1 MRTRLELA
9 TPGVTGRYSNRLN
22 YRTSPA
28 SLLEGTAK
36 IVTFFNSTRV
46 ASDFF
51 ISLSHMKIIVADSS
65 DLIRTGLIQLIRT
78 ASTLE
83 AEELEF
89 FEADSLERLLSLVE
103 RIPADMCFVESYM
116 VEDDMTAH
124 MIELVRNNNMTHWV
138 IMAEKP
144 AKLVLQ
150 FVKEHSNF
158 SIFLKKS
165 CREEIQ
171 SCIRMAVRHEQFI
184 CNECLRL
191 IYENENEQNKSG
203 IITPAEC
210 VVLALLA
217 QGVKVKDI
225 AILQNRSKHTI
236 RTHKRDIF
244 AKLGVSTT
252 VEAIMTAYKL
262 GLIKP
267 PETR

>member
-1 MRTRLELA
+1 
-9 TPGVTGRYSNRLN
+9 
-22 YRTSPA
+22 
-28 SLLEGTAK
+28 
-36 IVTFFNSTRV
+36 
-46 ASDFF
+46 
-51 ISLSHMKIIVADSS
+51 MKIIVADSS

-78 ASTLE
+78 TSTLE

-89 FEADSLERLLSLVE
+89 FEADSLERLIDFVE
-103 RIPADMCFVESYM
+103 RIPADLCFVESYM

-124 MIELVRNNNMTHWV
+124 MVELVRGCKGTQWV
-138 IMAEKP
+138 LMAEKP

-150 FVKEHSNF
+150 FVKEHGNF
-158 SIFLKKS
+158 SIFLKKC

-191 IYENENEQNKSG
+191 LYENDNDQSKNG

-225 AILQNRSKHTI
+225 AALQNRSKHTI

-244 AKLGVSTT
+244 VKLGVNTT